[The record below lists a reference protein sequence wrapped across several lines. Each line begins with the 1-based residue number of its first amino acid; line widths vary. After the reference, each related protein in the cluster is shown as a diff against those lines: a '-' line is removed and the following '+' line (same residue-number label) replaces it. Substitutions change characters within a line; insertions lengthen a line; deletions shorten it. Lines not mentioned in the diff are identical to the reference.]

1 MWSDVYKRE
10 AFKMKTSQNMNE
22 NMLVDHYVEFLDSFT
37 RILEHVYELK
47 EIKLISQ
54 KLKVYFTSYE
64 NLNR

>member
-1 MWSDVYKRE
+1 MHV
-10 AFKMKTSQNMNE
+10 N
-22 NMLVDHYVEFLDSFT
+22 HYVEFLDSFT

-54 KLKVYFTSYE
+54 KLKVYFISYE